1 MYTNIWCDT
10 LKQNTVHFVFRLGE
24 KGTTRASPASMDTT
38 PQHSELTLSLP
49 QHTRSDAHIS
59 FTTVFQVES
68 ISDIGVQRLA
78 KRHCGSS

>member
-1 MYTNIWCDT
+1 MYTNIWCDP
-10 LKQNTVHFVFRLGE
+10 LKQNTDHFVFRLGE

-49 QHTRSDAHIS
+49 QHTRSDAHI
-59 FTTVFQVES
+59 FTTVFQDES

-78 KRHCGSS
+78 KRHRGSS